1 MIGKKL
7 EKNDLTVAFNMFYLL
22 LICSMLKNKNKD
34 FCNIV
39 MPSEYTKIL
48 KFNQNQKSDKAPF
61 IIYNDMNL

>member
-1 MIGKKL
+1 
-7 EKNDLTVAFNMFYLL
+7 
-22 LICSMLKNKNKD
+22 MLKNKNKD

-61 IIYNDMNL
+61 IIHNDMNL